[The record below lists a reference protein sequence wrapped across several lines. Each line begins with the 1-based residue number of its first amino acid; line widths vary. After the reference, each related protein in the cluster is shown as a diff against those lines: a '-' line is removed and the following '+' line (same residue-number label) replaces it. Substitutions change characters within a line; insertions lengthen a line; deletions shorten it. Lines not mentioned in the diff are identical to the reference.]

1 MSTLSDAHGT
11 PTHSTHRPRAAHSA
25 PVADASHGASG
36 TGTTPPSRRRTGRL
50 IAGAVAAC
58 ALGTVGL
65 AGQGVAG
72 PVASAVPAASAPAGD
87 TTAPATPATPATS
100 TTAAAPSTTAAP
112 APAGDAAPADLQHA
126 VDRVAQ
132 ETGATLGVSLIHAD
146 GTGAQSA
153 GPLQSGPAWSTSKIP
168 VSVAAL
174 RKDPALLPT
183 VQAAIEKSD
192 NAAATTLWES
202 LGTPEEAGR
211 AAEQVLRDGGDT
223 TTHVETR
230 KVRPEFTSFGQ
241 TQWSLADQAAF
252 ITHLPQVEGA
262 APVLDAMHHVIPE
275 QAYGLGTLAGA
286 AFKGGWGPDEN
297 GRYLVRQVA
306 LVDTPAGPV
315 GVAVAVQPAD
325 GTYEAGQTA
334 LTALAGAIRGVVT
347 GA

>member
-25 PVADASHGASG
+25 PLADASHGASG
-36 TGTTPPSRRRTGRL
+36 TGTTPPSRRRTGRI

-87 TTAPATPATPATS
+87 TTAPA
-100 TTAAAPSTTAAP
+100 
-112 APAGDAAPADLQHA
+112 APADLQHA

-132 ETGATLGVSLIHAD
+132 QTGATLGVSLIHAD

-286 AFKGGWGPDEN
+286 AFKGGWGPDES

>member
-11 PTHSTHRPRAAHSA
+11 PTHSTHRSRAAHSA
-25 PVADASHGASG
+25 PVADASHGASR
-36 TGTTPPSRRRTGRL
+36 TGTTPPSRRRTGRI

-87 TTAPATPATPATS
+87 TTAPVTPATPAP
-100 TTAAAPSTTAAP
+100 AAPEAAT
-112 APAGDAAPADLQHA
+112 PADLQHA

-174 RKDPALLPT
+174 RKDPTLLPT

-286 AFKGGWGPDEN
+286 AFKGGWGPDES

>member
-11 PTHSTHRPRAAHSA
+11 PTHSTHRSRAAHSA
-25 PVADASHGASG
+25 PVADASHGASR
-36 TGTTPPSRRRTGRL
+36 TGTTPPSRRRTGRI

-87 TTAPATPATPATS
+87 TTAPVTPATPAP
-100 TTAAAPSTTAAP
+100 AAPEAAT
-112 APAGDAAPADLQHA
+112 PADLQHA

-174 RKDPALLPT
+174 RKDPTLLPT

-286 AFKGGWGPDEN
+286 AFKGGWGPDES

-306 LVDTPAGPV
+306 LVDTPAG
-315 GVAVAVQPAD
+315 
-325 GTYEAGQTA
+325 
-334 LTALAGAIRGVVT
+334 
-347 GA
+347 

>member
-1 MSTLSDAHGT
+1 
-11 PTHSTHRPRAAHSA
+11 
-25 PVADASHGASG
+25 
-36 TGTTPPSRRRTGRL
+36 
-50 IAGAVAAC
+50 
-58 ALGTVGL
+58 
-65 AGQGVAG
+65 
-72 PVASAVPAASAPAGD
+72 GD
-87 TTAPATPATPATS
+87 TTAPATPATSAP
-100 TTAAAPSTTAAP
+100 AAAPSTTAAP
-112 APAGDAAPADLQHA
+112 APTGDTTAPAAPADLQHA

-132 ETGATLGVSLIHAD
+132 ETGATLGVSLIRAD

-174 RKDPALLPT
+174 RKDPTLLPT

-306 LVDTPAGPV
+306 LVDTPAGLV